1 MRKKEKKMS
10 KVDDALVPR
19 KVVIKCNKQ
28 FMQKI
33 NEESQL
39 ITSKPASN
47 GRREAVS
54 LGLLLK

>member
-1 MRKKEKKMS
+1 MS

-28 FMQKI
+28 FVQKI

-54 LGLLLK
+54 LGLPLK

>member
-1 MRKKEKKMS
+1 MS
-10 KVDDALVPR
+10 KVNDAPVPR
-19 KVVIKCNKQ
+19 KEFVIKCNKQ

-54 LGLLLK
+54 LGLPLK